1 MSSSNV
7 LLANLIAVRC
17 SNTAEL
23 RLLRFWEAR
32 NVWKGGE
39 LMSVDVLLLDEH
51 VTSTTFFYTHPR
63 DSQLNPE
70 WKMIR
75 PDLKRIEKWVLRN
88 AFDDEDKPYLP
99 KGIYLHNSNVMLVL
113 S

>member
-39 LMSVDVLLLDEH
+39 LMSVDMLLLDEH

-75 PDLKRIEKWVLRN
+75 PDLRRIEKWVLRN

-99 KGIYLHNSNVMLVL
+99 KVCFCAFV
-113 S
+113 